1 MRNRLYLWM
10 MVGSVLVGSLTNTQA
25 QTVGSWMVRI
35 GGTQISPDVSSG
47 DLSPPSVPG
56 SKIDI
61 KNANSVSGGLTY
73 MVTDQISLD
82 LPLSLPFKH
91 EIVGAGTQDGVG
103 TVIHAKSFPVTVF
116 AQYRFL
122 NPTSAFRPYVGVG
135 LTYARFYQ
143 TRSTASLSAMT
154 GGNPTLTSIDSKFAF
169 TPQIG
174 FTYFFNEEWF
184 ADFMVAKTFLRT
196 TALLKRPGQTTQ
208 AIIAKLYPWTYSL
221 GLGYKF

>member
-1 MRNRLYLWM
+1 MKKCLYLWA
-10 MVGSVLVGSLTNTQA
+10 VGSVLVGSVTNIQA
-25 QTVGSWMVRI
+25 QTAGSWMARI
-35 GGTQISPDVSSG
+35 GGTLISPNVSSG

-61 KNANSVSGGLTY
+61 NNASSLSGGLTY
-73 MVTDQISLD
+73 MVTDQVSLD

-91 EIVGAGTQDGVG
+91 QIVGAGTQDGVG

-143 TRSTASLSAMT
+143 VRSTASLSAMT
-154 GGNPTLTSIDSKFAF
+154 GGEPTLTIIDSKFAF

-196 TALLKRPGQTTQ
+196 NAMLTRSGQTTQ
-208 AIIAKLYPWTYSL
+208 TLSAKLDPWAFSL